1 MYLSSNIKQ
10 LDIWDVQ
17 IECREGGG
25 IQTVQKLQKGKTST
39 KNVLD
44 FTKKPDNK
52 SENQLILRR
61 KMSNYCSFGLDAKIG
76 LNFELK
82 RTSSRFRNKLIYGI
96 EGLRRFFGKQMRL
109 KSYVE
114 RFEILNY
121 IYSKIDL
128 KQKSHLGSMYND
140 DRIV

>member
-1 MYLSSNIKQ
+1 MQRLA
-10 LDIWDVQ
+10 
-17 IECREGGG
+17 
-25 IQTVQKLQKGKTST
+25 KGKTST

-44 FTKKPDNK
+44 FMKTGEGKT
-52 SENQLILRR
+52 ENQLILRR

-82 RTSSRFRNKLIYGI
+82 RTKSRFRNKLIYGI
-96 EGLRRFFGKQMRL
+96 EGVRRFFGKQKRL

-114 RFEILNY
+114 RVEILNY
-121 IYSKIDL
+121 IYSTIDL

-140 DRIV
+140 ERIIQAVEVIKKANRNANKSQEKKSKK